1 MLSSLSFKL
10 DPGEVLLISGKS
22 GCGKSTLVK
31 IILGLLPPTGGHII
45 CNGVNI
51 LEHNIQS
58 FRKITGTV
66 LQGDSLLSG
75 SLLYNISFDNT
86 VSLDDVIHI
95 TKGLGIHE
103 VINSLPMG
111 YYSPVTDIN
120 AFCRLVRYSV
130 FYLPWLYTENQLCLS
145 LMKQR
150 VILTMNLKH
159 KLLIISPLYPV
170 QRLL

>member
-1 MLSSLSFKL
+1 M
-10 DPGEVLLISGKS
+10 
-22 GCGKSTLVK
+22 
-31 IILGLLPPTGGHII
+31 
-45 CNGVNI
+45 NI

-111 YYSPVTDIN
+111 YYSRVTDIN

-130 FYLPWLYTENQLCLS
+130 FYLPGYIQKTS
-145 LMKQR
+145 FA
-150 VILTMNLKH
+150 
-159 KLLIISPLYPV
+159 YP
-170 QRLL
+170 

>member
-1 MLSSLSFKL
+1 M
-10 DPGEVLLISGKS
+10 
-22 GCGKSTLVK
+22 
-31 IILGLLPPTGGHII
+31 
-45 CNGVNI
+45 NI

-103 VINSLPMG
+103 VINS
-111 YYSPVTDIN
+111 
-120 AFCRLVRYSV
+120 
-130 FYLPWLYTENQLCLS
+130 QLCLS
-145 LMKQR
+145 LMKQQA
-150 VILTMNLKH
+150 ILTMNLKH
-159 KLLIISPLYPV
+159 KLLIISPLFPV